1 MSVNLASDVIKIMD
15 ILDNT
20 LFSGSRE
27 KKGRRAAAANA
38 ANAAAPQENSNS
50 SAGASSPAAG
60 LFGGAVAA
68 EEELTIANDSGAMKI
83 DNGDGMDTPP
93 R

>member
-1 MSVNLASDVIKIMD
+1 MSINLVSDLIKTMD

-38 ANAAAPQENSNS
+38 AAQQEES
-50 SAGASSPAAG
+50 SGGAGVSATPAG
-60 LFGGAVAA
+60 LFGAAVATA
-68 EEELTIANDSGAMKI
+68 EEELTIANDSAALKI